1 MPKRKVDQM
10 IEVAA
15 LITSGVICR
24 YCGVQLDHY
33 FRGFPRCCTTCKIEH
48 NNNKGIVEK
57 N

>member
-24 YCGVQLDHY
+24 YCGINWIIILEGFQDVAQLA
-33 FRGFPRCCTTCKIEH
+33 K
-48 NNNKGIVEK
+48 
-57 N
+57 